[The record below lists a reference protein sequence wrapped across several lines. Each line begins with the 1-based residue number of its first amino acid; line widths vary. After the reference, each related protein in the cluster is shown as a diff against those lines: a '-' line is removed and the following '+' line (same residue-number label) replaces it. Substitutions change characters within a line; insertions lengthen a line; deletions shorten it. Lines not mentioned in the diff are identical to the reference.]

1 MKKLSNIN
9 WYKICMVT
17 LCTIAAGLLGYVFYS
32 SYFSSPK
39 FAKQVTS
46 KIPTNQKQSIES
58 TSLNKILGNDL
69 KVTYEYD
76 KKPKDIPEAVGL
88 NFELPDNYEIAISKP
103 YPSNYPGNFRILGL
117 RQIKSNTLRDYY
129 PVEIEGKDAYIPVK
143 PIMVAIVDENNIIIH
158 LVILSDYP
166 FFQGNETFDNYN
178 AESINKSI
186 ELKDLDAD
194 GTQEILIYSFKPY
207 TADSLNSLLVIS
219 LNKSNNQ
226 KELFKSQKYFKVTYK
241 EGFGLVERK
250 GKYFIIE
257 AESGVGDCRLC
268 NTVYTIHIQEFTNFQ
283 SPTVDD
289 DFLEVATLVS
299 EKEFESGEEA
309 INYKMLE
316 INNKLDRYLK

>member
-1 MKKLSNIN
+1 MNKLLKDKWFKVVILLVLVIIASLLIYYSKTTPERINTIDSKKAENKTDN
-9 WYKICMVT
+9 QDK
-17 LCTIAAGLLGYVFYS
+17 AGNHPPL
-32 SYFSSPK
+32 
-39 FAKQVTS
+39 A
-46 KIPTNQKQSIES
+46 E
-58 TSLNKILGNDL
+58 ILGDNE
-69 KVTYEYD
+69 VTYSFD

-117 RQIKSNTLRDYY
+117 RQIKSDTLRDYY

-143 PIMVAIVDENNIIIH
+143 PIMVAIVDENNIIRH

-178 AESINKSI
+178 VESINKSI

-194 GTQEILIYSFKPY
+194 GTQEILIYAFKPY
-207 TADSLNSLLVIS
+207 TADSLDSLLVIS

-226 KELFKSQKYFKVTYK
+226 KELFKSQKYFKETYK
-241 EGFGLVERK
+241 EGFRLVERK

-268 NTVYTIHIQEFTNFQ
+268 NTVYTIHIQEFANFQ
-283 SPTVDD
+283 SPDVDD
-289 DFLEVATLVS
+289 DFLEIGTLVS
-299 EKEFESGEEA
+299 EKEIESGEKA
-309 INYKMLE
+309 INYKMQE
-316 INNKLDRYLK
+316 INNKLDRLLK